1 MIDMHIRGGEIR
13 YTAIGAYPEIMA
25 EIAAG
30 VLDIIEHSANQSGL
44 PFGLLAAAYMN
55 TQDDMIRE
63 KIHNAV
69 EKTGDFPTGG
79 GEGSP

>member
-1 MIDMHIRGGEIR
+1 MIDMQIRGGEIR
-13 YTAIGAYPEIMA
+13 CTAIGAPMEIMA

-30 VLDIIEHSANQSGL
+30 ALDIIEQSARRSSL
-44 PFGLLAAAYMN
+44 PFGLLAAAYMD
-55 TQDDMIRE
+55 TQSDMIR
-63 KIHNAV
+63 KKMWNAV

>member
-1 MIDMHIRGGEIR
+1 MIDMHIRCGEIR
-13 YTAIGAYPEIMA
+13 CTAIGAYPEIMA

-30 VLDIIEHSANQSGL
+30 VIDIIEQSAMQSGL

-55 TQDDMIRE
+55 TQGDMIRE
-63 KIHNAV
+63 KMHNAV